1 MVCSDEPGLYIEGSH
16 GIRTEN
22 QMFCKK
28 AEKTEYGQFLEFE
41 FLTYVPIDLEPLKVE
56 LMSDEDIAYLNEYHA
71 QVYEK
76 DRSPSERRGAGM
88 ATGSYQTGSPGVS
101 GSERGSAR
109 VSDRESG
116 RRSVWGVSEIVSGEA
131 LEEAAANMLGEAFEK
146 AAANMLGEAFEKAAA
161 NVLGE
166 AAQKAPEEGNED
178 VIEAGD
184 QVSQGRS
191 TIV

>member
-1 MVCSDEPGLYIEGSH
+1 
-16 GIRTEN
+16 
-22 QMFCKK
+22 
-28 AEKTEYGQFLEFE
+28 
-41 FLTYVPIDLEPLKVE
+41 
-56 LMSDEDIAYLNEYHA
+56 
-71 QVYEK
+71 
-76 DRSPSERRGAGM
+76 M

-131 LEEAAANMLGEAFEK
+131 PEEAAANMLGEAFEK

>member
-1 MVCSDEPGLYIEGSH
+1 
-16 GIRTEN
+16 
-22 QMFCKK
+22 
-28 AEKTEYGQFLEFE
+28 
-41 FLTYVPIDLEPLKVE
+41 
-56 LMSDEDIAYLNEYHA
+56 
-71 QVYEK
+71 
-76 DRSPSERRGAGM
+76 M

-146 AAANMLGEAFEKAAA
+146 AAAN
-161 NVLGE
+161 VLGE